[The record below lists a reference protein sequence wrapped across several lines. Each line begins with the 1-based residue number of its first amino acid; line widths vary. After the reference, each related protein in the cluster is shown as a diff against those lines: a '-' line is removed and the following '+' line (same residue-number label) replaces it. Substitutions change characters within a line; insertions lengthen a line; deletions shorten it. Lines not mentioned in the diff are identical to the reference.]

1 MNPLV
6 IVLGVI
12 LVVIILMST
21 FSKFFSGEAALA
33 TKANLLNGIPDIP
46 VTALSKPQAFN
57 RTYSIWTYV
66 NVWSTG
72 SNKMILGRTG
82 DILLYLD
89 SDTATL
95 KCKIGPVAASGGAP
109 GVQVIQSDLDK
120 ANGGTQEISGA
131 IDITNNFPIQKWVFV
146 AAVIDSGGICDLYL
160 DGKLVKSVK
169 TSAANSVDRTQP
181 VRFGKGHDT
190 YIADAKFI
198 PKTSGPQDI
207 WSTYAKGNSGSDI
220 RSAVGNYNVN
230 LSILKDN
237 VATSSYSL
245 L

>member
-1 MNPLV
+1 
-6 IVLGVI
+6 
-12 LVVIILMST
+12 MST

-95 KCKIGPVAASGGAP
+95 KCKIGPVAAADGGT
-109 GVQVIQSDLDK
+109 SDLSK
-120 ANGGTQEISGA
+120 ANGGTGQVSGA
-131 IDITNNFPIQKWVFV
+131 IDITNNFPIQKWVFI
-146 AAVIDSGGICDLYL
+146 AAVVDSSGICDLYL

-169 TSAANSVDRTQP
+169 TSASNSVDGTQP
-181 VRFGKGHDT
+181 IKFGIGHDT

-220 RSAVGNYNVN
+220 KSAVGNYNVN